1 MIQPP
6 PPPAATREDGQK
18 GFTLLEVMVAI
29 AILGLALTAIF
40 SSEAGA
46 IKTAHRAR
54 KMQVATL
61 LARCKMG
68 ELEEQLLEEGFP
80 AIESRGSDE
89 CCEDA
94 EQEGF
99 ECTWAVRRIEL
110 PVPGEIEDSEGLD
123 GSLLAE
129 QRGENEDD
137 DPTRAPTLEDAQGLG
152 LGSTVDGLLGGA
164 GSMSGDMMGELA
176 LTYAYPILKP
186 NLEERVR
193 RVDLTVRWAEGEA
206 EKTFEL
212 ARFVVAEPGQVA
224 PPPELGST
232 DLSGGAGEEGGGN
245 P

>member
-6 PPPAATREDGQK
+6 PPPAASREDGQK

-99 ECTWAVRRIEL
+99 ECT
-110 PVPGEIEDSEGLD
+110 
-123 GSLLAE
+123 
-129 QRGENEDD
+129 
-137 DPTRAPTLEDAQGLG
+137 
-152 LGSTVDGLLGGA
+152 
-164 GSMSGDMMGELA
+164 
-176 LTYAYPILKP
+176 
-186 NLEERVR
+186 
-193 RVDLTVRWAEGEA
+193 
-206 EKTFEL
+206 
-212 ARFVVAEPGQVA
+212 
-224 PPPELGST
+224 
-232 DLSGGAGEEGGGN
+232 
-245 P
+245 